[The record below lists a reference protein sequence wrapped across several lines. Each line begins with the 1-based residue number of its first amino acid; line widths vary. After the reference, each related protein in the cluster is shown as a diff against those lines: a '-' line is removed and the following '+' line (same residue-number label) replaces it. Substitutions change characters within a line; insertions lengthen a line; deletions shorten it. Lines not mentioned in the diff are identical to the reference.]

1 MTHYRSQS
9 SAAKLNVAGLILAA
23 AGMALERLAG
33 STLYPTL
40 TGPIVLAVVAA
51 VVAFR
56 PGRWTGYLGLV
67 VPLVLAVGLVVSAV
81 LAPTFFDQLTDVS
94 NAGTFIGSVAHVAGL
109 LAALTGGIGM
119 VLRPRADPTAQPIP

>member
-1 MTHYRSQS
+1 MSHYRSQS

-23 AGMALERLAG
+23 AGMALERGAG

-40 TGPIVLAVVAA
+40 AGPIVLVAVAVV
-51 VVAFR
+51 VALR

-67 VPLVLAVGLVVSAV
+67 VPLVVAVGLVVSAV
-81 LAPTFFDQLTDVS
+81 LAPTFVGQLTDAA
-94 NAGTFIGSVAHVAGL
+94 NTGTFAGSVAHVVGL
-109 LAALTGGIGM
+109 VAALAGGIGM